1 MITEETF
8 PDDCDRR
15 WRLLLH
21 SLTERVKFESRSNL
35 KKLLDDQEKE
45 STLYTYDSEEQLRS
59 MYELEVF
66 KYLAAS
72 SIQDKISIGTKI

>member
-72 SIQDKISIGTKI
+72 SIQDKISIGHF

>member
-15 WRLLLH
+15 SKFLLH
-21 SLTERVKFESRSNL
+21 SLTERVKLESRSNL

-45 STLYTYDSEEQLRS
+45 SNLYTYDS
-59 MYELEVF
+59 
-66 KYLAAS
+66 
-72 SIQDKISIGTKI
+72 G